1 MNDVLQT
8 IYSRRSIRQ
17 FTPEPVATELVE
29 EVLKAG
35 FYAPSGHNKQPW
47 HFIVIDDK
55 GRFEEIMAIH
65 PYTIMLKTAPLAILV
80 CADTTLSPTLWQ
92 DDCGAATQ
100 NMLLAAHSLGLGS
113 VWCGIR
119 NNAELMAQFK
129 QLFDLPEGIQAYS
142 LIALG
147 HTDVSKPVPERFNAE
162 RVHYN
167 HF

>member
-17 FTPEPVATELVE
+17 FTDQAVSKNLVDE
-29 EVLKAG
+29 IVKAG

-47 HFIVIDDK
+47 HFVVIDDQA
-55 GRFEEIMAIH
+55 RFEEIMAIH
-65 PYTIMLKTAPLAILV
+65 PYTIMLKTAPIAILV

-100 NMLLAAHSLGLGS
+100 NILLAAHSLGLGS

-119 NNAELMAQFK
+119 NNPSLMAEFK
-129 QLFDLPEGIQAYS
+129 LLFNLPDGIEAYS

-147 HTDVSKPVPERFNAE
+147 HTEVTKPIPERFNAE

-167 HF
+167 GF